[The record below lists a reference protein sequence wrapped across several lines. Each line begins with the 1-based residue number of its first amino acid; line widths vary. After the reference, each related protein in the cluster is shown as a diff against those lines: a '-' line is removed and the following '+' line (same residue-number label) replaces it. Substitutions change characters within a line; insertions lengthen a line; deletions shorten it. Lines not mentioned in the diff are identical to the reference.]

1 MKFVGIIGA
10 GLAGSEAALVLAR
23 HGISVTLYEMRPAKV
38 TPAHTT
44 GLPAELV
51 CSNSLKSMEL
61 PGAQALLKAELELLS
76 SPLLACAKRTSVPAG
91 KALAVD
97 RKVFSKAVLA
107 ELQRHTS
114 ITMETTEVAR
124 APEGHDFVLIATGPL
139 SSDAIV
145 EWLTTTF
152 SAESLY
158 FYDAI
163 APIVSADS
171 ITLTKAFFGSRWRPE
186 EKDYINCPFTEEE
199 YTAFRDALISGE
211 TTKRHSFER
220 EQFFEACLPLEI
232 IASRGYE
239 SMAYGPLKPIGFSDP
254 QTGKRPFA
262 LCQLRR
268 EDAEGASYSLVA
280 CQTRL
285 TQAEQK
291 RIFRKI
297 PGLEQAEFLRFGSC
311 HRNTFMDSPEL
322 LSKDLSFRKMPSV
335 FLAGQVCGNEG
346 YVESIAT
353 GHLAAL
359 FIMAKLLGKDL
370 ARPPETSALGSLLG
384 YVTTSKQRPF
394 SPTSFHFG
402 LLPPLPE
409 LFRRVLKKE
418 KQTLLCNR
426 AIEDARHWIAGMGLS
441 WKSK

>member
-1 MKFVGIIGA
+1 MPSVGIIGA

-23 HGISVTLYEMRPAKV
+23 HQVNVTLYEMRPERS

-97 RKVFSKAVLA
+97 RKAFSEAVLA
-107 ELQRHTS
+107 ELRRHPALALK
-114 ITMETTEVAR
+114 TEEVSR
-124 APEGHDFVLIATGPL
+124 PPRNHDFVIIAAGPL

-145 EWLTTTF
+145 GWLKTAF
-152 SAESLY
+152 SAEALY

-171 ITLTKAFFGSRWRPE
+171 INLSKAFSGSRWRPE

-199 YTAFRDALISGE
+199 YVVFRKALLSGE
-211 TTKRHSFER
+211 TAQRHSFER
-220 EQFFEACLPLEI
+220 EQFFEACLPLDI

-239 SMAYGPLKPIGFSDP
+239 SMAYGPLKPIGFTDP

-268 EDAEGASYSLVA
+268 EDAEGTSYSLVA

-285 TQAEQK
+285 TQAEQT

-311 HRNTFMDSPEL
+311 HRNTFMNSPEL
-322 LSKDLSFRKMPSV
+322 LSKDLSFRKMTSV
-335 FLAGQVCGNEG
+335 LLAGQLCGNEG

-359 FIMAKLLGKDL
+359 FILAKLSGKEL
-370 ARPPETSALGSLLG
+370 QCPPDTSALGSLLG
-384 YVTTSKQRPF
+384 YVTTSQHRPF

-402 LLPPLPE
+402 LLPPLPA
-409 LFRRVLKKE
+409 LFRRVPKKE

-426 AIEDARHWIAGMGLS
+426 ALEDILKWIGDMGHET
-441 WKSK
+441 